1 MSHLITKKHQLLL
14 LIAIFLSCWTYSQEN
29 INDGGND
36 PKNAVHLK
44 SAITG
49 VGSANLLVSGERH
62 KVLQSIGQG
71 GITTKVTY
79 NNLIVQ
85 QGFLRHTKVFMVN
98 NTGLLNV
105 LKTLNVVISPN
116 PFVDFIRIDFT
127 SKTQQPVHIQIYD
140 TNGKIFTEK
149 KYPAS
154 KSITVPMTE
163 LSLGAYLVR
172 IVSGNDKFIEKILK
186 VK

>member
-1 MSHLITKKHQLLL
+1 
-14 LIAIFLSCWTYSQEN
+14 
-29 INDGGND
+29 
-36 PKNAVHLK
+36 
-44 SAITG
+44 
-49 VGSANLLVSGERH
+49 
-62 KVLQSIGQG
+62 
-71 GITTKVTY
+71 
-79 NNLIVQ
+79 
-85 QGFLRHTKVFMVN
+85 MVN

-149 KYPAS
+149 KISCLQKALQS
-154 KSITVPMTE
+154 PMTE